1 MTKLKN
7 IVLAAISL
15 VIFSNI
21 THAQSLK
28 AGYSVSS
35 EEPLKVKYLGTD
47 DVYLHFEVTMQL
59 QSSSKAVFAVEEKN
73 EGELYSSL
81 VRNNYKVQTVK
92 IEKGSYDA
100 LNFKLVVG
108 KKTYSK
114 SFAVNTSLVESTL
127 VTASDITK
135 L

>member
-7 IVLAAISL
+7 IVLAVISL

-21 THAQSLK
+21 THAQTSK
-28 AGYSVSS
+28 TGSS
-35 EEPLKVKYLGTD
+35 GEPLTVKYLGTD
-47 DVYLHFEVTMQL
+47 DVYLHFEVTMEL
-59 QSSSKAVFAVEEKN
+59 PNPSKAVFAVEEKN

-81 VRNNYKVQTVK
+81 VRKNHKVQTVK

>member
-1 MTKLKN
+1 MTHLKN
-7 IVLAAISL
+7 IVVAVASI
-15 VIFSNI
+15 VIFTNI
-21 THAQSLK
+21 TQAQNLK
-28 AGYSVSS
+28 ANYSVSY
-35 EEPLKVKYLGTD
+35 EEPLKVKYLGSD
-47 DVYLHFEVTMQL
+47 GDYLRFEVTFD
-59 QSSSKAVFAVEEKN
+59 SKTPERARFTIEDKN

-81 VRNNYKVQTVK
+81 VRKNYKVQTVK